1 MFFREIL
8 GLEKIKKELTS
19 SYYQKRIAHAQ
30 LFDGPKGSGKL
41 AIALAYAQLINCES
55 YKDNDSCGTCSS
67 CLKYLK
73 ITHPDL
79 HIIYPVIKKSSTDK
93 PISDDFIS
101 LWREE
106 ILFNPYQSLG
116 KWMESYKESFVE
128 KISNKKKEGVIY
140 AHQIKELNRK
150 LSLKIYEAK
159 NRVVI
164 IWMPEKMNIKAA
176 NKFLKILEEPP
187 ARTILLLVS
196 EKKTSLLTTV
206 LSRLQIIEVPRYT
219 VNETISFFSGN
230 KKSDFLN
237 YCKRANGNLGN
248 LYNYNKD
255 LGSKDGFIETFSSL
269 MRVCFKNN
277 IVEISS
283 WVDQT
288 STKTRENQIK
298 IISYSISLIR
308 ECLIYNYSDKKIN
321 NLSEQEAKFIK
332 NFSSYIHEENS
343 LQIISIL
350 ETVIKNIQRNANS
363 KIILFDM
370 LLRLVKLL
378 KLKRKFV

>member
-1 MFFREIL
+1 MLFREIL

-19 SYYQKRIAHAQ
+19 SYSQKRIAHAQ
-30 LFDGPKGSGKL
+30 LFNGPKGSGKL

-55 YKDNDSCGTCSS
+55 IQNNNSCGKCSS

-93 PISDDFIS
+93 PISDDFIG
-101 LWREE
+101 LWRQS
-106 ILFNPYQSLG
+106 IISNPYQSLD
-116 KWMESYKESFVE
+116 KWMESYKESFIE
-128 KISNKKKEGVIY
+128 KASNKKKEGVIY

-164 IWMPEKMNIKAA
+164 IWRPEKMNIKAA

-187 ARTILLLVS
+187 SRTILLLVS
-196 EKKTSLLTTV
+196 ENKLLLLSTV
-206 LSRLQIIEVPRYT
+206 LSRLQIIDVPRYT
-219 VNETISFFSGN
+219 VNETMSFFSDN
-230 KKSDFLN
+230 KTSSFLN
-237 YCKRANGNLGN
+237 YCKRSNGDLGN
-248 LYNYNKD
+248 LYNYNED
-255 LGSKDGFIETFSSL
+255 LENKESFIENFSSL

-283 WVDQT
+283 WVDQV
-288 STKTRENQIK
+288 SAKTRENQIK
-298 IISYSISLIR
+298 TLSYSISLIR
-308 ECLIYNYSDKKIN
+308 ECIIYNYSDKKIN
-321 NLSEQEAKFIK
+321 NLSQQEANFIK

-343 LQIISIL
+343 IQIISML
-350 ETVIKNIQRNANS
+350 ERVIKNIQRNANS

-370 LLRLVKLL
+370 LLCLVKLL

>member
-1 MFFREIL
+1 MLFREIL

-19 SYYQKRIAHAQ
+19 SYSQKRIAHAQ
-30 LFDGPKGSGKL
+30 LFNGPKGSGKL

-55 YKDNDSCGTCSS
+55 IQNNNSCGKCSS

-93 PISDDFIS
+93 PISDDFIG
-101 LWREE
+101 LWRQS
-106 ILFNPYQSLG
+106 IISNPYQSLD
-116 KWMESYKESFVE
+116 KWMESYKESFIE
-128 KISNKKKEGVIY
+128 KVSNKKKEGVIY

-164 IWMPEKMNIKAA
+164 IWRPEKMNIKAA

-187 ARTILLLVS
+187 SRTILLLVS
-196 EKKTSLLTTV
+196 ENKLSLLSTV
-206 LSRLQIIEVPRYT
+206 LSRLQIIDVPRYT
-219 VNETISFFSGN
+219 VNETMSFFSDN
-230 KKSDFLN
+230 KTSSFLN
-237 YCKRANGNLGN
+237 YCKRSNGDLGN
-248 LYNYNKD
+248 LYNYNED
-255 LGSKDGFIETFSSL
+255 LENKESFIENFSSL

-283 WVDQT
+283 WVDRV
-288 STKTRENQIK
+288 SAKTRENQIK
-298 IISYSISLIR
+298 TLSYSIGFIR
-308 ECLIYNYSDKKIN
+308 ECIIYNYSDKKIN
-321 NLSEQEAKFIK
+321 NLSDQEANFIK
-332 NFSSYIHEENS
+332 NFSPYIHEGNS
-343 LQIISIL
+343 IQIISML
-350 ETVIKNIQRNANS
+350 ERVIKNIQRNANS

-370 LLRLVKLL
+370 LLCLVKLL

>member
-1 MFFREIL
+1 MLFREIL

-19 SYYQKRIAHAQ
+19 SYSQKRIAHAQ
-30 LFDGPKGSGKL
+30 LFNGPKGSGKL

-55 YKDNDSCGTCSS
+55 FQNNNSCGKCSS

-93 PISDDFIS
+93 PISDDFIG
-101 LWREE
+101 LWRQS
-106 ILFNPYQSLG
+106 IISNPYQSLD
-116 KWMESYKESFVE
+116 KWMESYKESFIE
-128 KISNKKKEGVIY
+128 KVSNKKKEGVIY

-164 IWMPEKMNIKAA
+164 IWRPEKMNIKAA

-187 ARTILLLVS
+187 SRTILLLVS
-196 EKKTSLLTTV
+196 ENKIALLPTV

-219 VNETISFFSGN
+219 VNETISFFGDN
-230 KKSDFLN
+230 KTPSFLN
-237 YCKRANGNLGN
+237 YCKRSNGDLGN
-248 LYNYNKD
+248 LYNYNED
-255 LGSKDGFIETFSSL
+255 LENHDSFLENFSSL

-283 WVDQT
+283 WVDQV
-288 STKTRENQIK
+288 SVKTRENQIK
-298 IISYSISLIR
+298 TLSYSISLIR
-308 ECLIYNYSDKKIN
+308 ECIIYNYSDKKIN
-321 NLSEQEAKFIK
+321 NLSQQEANFIK
-332 NFSSYIHEENS
+332 NFSTYIHEENS
-343 LQIISIL
+343 IQIISIF
-350 ETVIKNIQRNANS
+350 ESVIKNIQRNANS

-370 LLRLVKLL
+370 SLRLVKLL